1 MKKVCKDD
9 RNDLNVNAVKAQLCV
24 KLNFNML
31 CRDFYMFVRNNEELL
46 ALVKSDKKHM
56 RKNKD

>member
-9 RNDLNVNAVKAQLCV
+9 CNHSNVNAVKAQLCV

-31 CRDFYMFVRNNEELL
+31 CRDFYMFVRNNKQLL
-46 ALVKSDKKHM
+46 ALVK
-56 RKNKD
+56 